1 MGGAEG
7 AWVSRRAACQ
17 AAWVADSGARSVG
30 LLSASRIR
38 SEVALLGVRSDGA
51 PNFRPPFTSATGW
64 GTFAQQRGTG
74 SQTETLSVR
83 YGSLRLATL
92 ALDLPAGTLASQ
104 YLVLEGR

>member
-38 SEVALLGVRSDGA
+38 SEVALLGADVWGGLPMLSPKQPSDWPGDEQSSGGRGGGEGTTMSRQVDAGA
-51 PNFRPPFTSATGW
+51 STPW
-64 GTFAQQRGTG
+64 
-74 SQTETLSVR
+74 
-83 YGSLRLATL
+83 
-92 ALDLPAGTLASQ
+92 
-104 YLVLEGR
+104 